1 MGAVGMF
8 FGYLSGLGFPLDE
21 EELANEGDFYWRV
34 VLVLPIVFLV
44 LNALLLTFVFKYDTP

>member
-1 MGAVGMF
+1 MF